1 MTKSNTDFLNFN
13 IDETY
18 LLNTLKEMITIDSV
32 LGNETNLA
40 EFLQP
45 ELEKLGFKVELE
57 DAFDGRKNIYGEY
70 SFDTSGKTLTFNGH
84 SDTVAVCEGWTSDP
98 FKPITKNG
106 NLIGLGSADMKAGL
120 ACQLAASKV
129 LIDSGEKITGTLHY
143 SAVVDE
149 EGYGTGA
156 RKMLKNPRFGVGKT
170 DGVIISEPCYGDCE
184 NNPLPL
190 GLTGKVLY
198 KITVV
203 GKSAHAFRPD
213 LGINAVN
220 DASHIL
226 SALDHVI
233 NKHPDYKHLFT
244 LPQDDD
250 FGTSSFCTLKIDG
263 GYKIYSVV
271 VPERCEIIL
280 NRLLLPGET
289 KESAY
294 KDLVAFIHKLD
305 LESKIQVEIVPPF
318 YFSYKIAKEHPL
330 IQSVEKA
337 YVATMKNKPVYAYQG
352 MITDANTFM
361 GEGGIPTAHLGP
373 KGGNLHA
380 LDEYVEIKTLYEMAN
395 IYPHAYVNFQKTSK

>member
-1 MTKSNTDFLNFN
+1 MTKQSGESLKFTINEPFL
-13 IDETY
+13 
-18 LLNTLKEMITIDSV
+18 LKTLKEMISINSV

-40 EFLQP
+40 EFLLP

-57 DAFDGRKNIYGEY
+57 DALDGRKNIYGKY
-70 SFDTSGKTLTFNGH
+70 VFDSPGKTLTFNGH

-98 FKPITKNG
+98 FKPTTKNG
-106 NLIGLGSADMKAGL
+106 KLIGLGSADMKGGL
-120 ACQLAASKV
+120 ACQLAASKT
-129 LIDSGEKITGTLHY
+129 LIESGEKISGTLHY

-156 RKMLKNPRFGVGKT
+156 RKMLKNPRFGIGKT
-170 DGVIISEPCYGDCE
+170 DGVIISEPCYGDSE

-190 GLTGKVLY
+190 GLTGKILY

-226 SALDHVI
+226 SALD
-233 NKHPDYKHLFT
+233 NTTSNHPDYKHLFD

-263 GYKIYSVV
+263 GYKLYSVV

-294 KDLVAFIHKLD
+294 NDLVAFILKLD
-305 LESKIQVEIVPPF
+305 LKSKVQVEIVPPF
-318 YFSYKIAKEHPL
+318 YFSYKIAKEDPL
-330 IQSVEKA
+330 IQSIDKA
-337 YVATMKNKPVYAYQG
+337 YVDWMEVEPVYAYQG

-380 LDEYVEIKTLYEMAN
+380 LDEYVEINSLYEMVKL
-395 IYPHAYVNFQKTSK
+395 YTQAYVNFQKTSK

>member
-1 MTKSNTDFLNFN
+1 MPDLNFP
-13 IDETY
+13 IDENY
-18 LLNTLKEMITIDSV
+18 LLKTLKEMITIDSV

-40 EFLQP
+40 EFLSL
-45 ELEKLGFKVELE
+45 ELEKLGFKIELE
-57 DAFDGRKNIYGEY
+57 DALNGRKNIYGEY
-70 SFDTSGKTLTFNGH
+70 TFDSPGKTLTFNGH
-84 SDTVAVCEGWTSDP
+84 ADTVAVCEGWTSDP
-98 FKPITKNG
+98 FQPITKNG
-106 NLIGLGSADMKAGL
+106 NLIGLGSADMKGGL
-120 ACQLAASKV
+120 ACQLAASKA
-129 LIDSGEKITGTLHY
+129 LIESGEKITGTLHY
-143 SAVVDE
+143 TAVVDE

-156 RKMLKNPRFGVGKT
+156 RKMLKNPQFGVGKT
-170 DGVIISEPCYGDCE
+170 DGVIISEPCYGDSE
-184 NNPLPL
+184 YNPLPL

-226 SALDHVI
+226 SALDLAI

-244 LPQDDD
+244 LPRDDD

-294 KDLVAFIHKLD
+294 NDLVAFILKLD
-305 LESKIQVEIVPPF
+305 LDSRIQVEIVPPF
-318 YFSYKIAKEHPL
+318 YFSYKISKEDPL
-330 IQSVEKA
+330 IQSIAKA
-337 YVATMKNKPVYAYQG
+337 YVETMVREPFYAYQG

-380 LDEYVEIKTLYEMAN
+380 LDEYVEINTLYEIAK
-395 IYPHAYVNFQKTSK
+395 IYTNAYVNFQNMKQMNG